1 MKHFVLV
8 SVLMALVGN
17 AFSQEIK
24 TDSVIVSKSDK
35 VTVIVNDNRINIDDS
50 PTGLKIKVFS
60 IEENGEVAKNPY
72 YESRYENDVN
82 SKTETK
88 NLTINI
94 PLKPTFIS
102 DEEKVSK
109 LKFKSFEPIYPSI
122 YYSYSALLLPNFL
135 SSNFYFTPPQRANS
149 FEWGSYLFQI
159 DVCHNKKKT
168 LGLTTALGITNTY
181 NHFNNCLLGNVT
193 QADDQ
198 TTYTYLYRIITYD
211 IPLPDGLENHT
222 EAIIRYEVEDSFL
235 RYWSLRLPINIQLQ
249 WRLGY
254 KKMAF
259 SVGPEFEWRF
269 AMKSFME
276 YDGNKYLV
284 SDDLAYNPF
293 GVNALGVFAFE
304 DFVVFG
310 RVGLTQMF
318 NKRLAWDNYV
328 PVNIGIGFKL

>member
-1 MKHFVLV
+1 MKRLVLV
-8 SVLMALVGN
+8 SLLMALVGS

-24 TDSVIVSKSDK
+24 NDSVIVSKSDK
-35 VTVIVNDNRINIDDS
+35 ISVIVNDNKINIDDS
-50 PTGLKIKVFS
+50 PNGLKIKVFS

-94 PLKPTFIS
+94 PLKPTFIP

-122 YYSYSALLLPNFL
+122 YYSYSALFNYPLLSFNFHL
-135 SSNFYFTPPQRANS
+135 TPPQRVNS

-181 NHFNNCLLGNVT
+181 NHFNNCLLGTVT
-193 QADDQ
+193 QACDQ
-198 TTYTYLYRIITYD
+198 TTYTYLYHIIKYD
-211 IPLPDGLENHT
+211 MPLPDGLENHT
-222 EAIIRYEVEDSFL
+222 EAIMRYEIEDSYL
-235 RYWSLRLPINIQLQ
+235 RYWSLRLPINLQMQ

-259 SVGPEFEWRF
+259 SFGPEFEWRF

-284 SDDLAYNPF
+284 SDNLAYNPF

-304 DFVVFG
+304 DFVIFG
-310 RVGLTQMF
+310 RVGLTRMF
-318 NKRLAWDNYV
+318 NERLSWDNFV
-328 PVNIGIGFKL
+328 PVNLGIGLKL